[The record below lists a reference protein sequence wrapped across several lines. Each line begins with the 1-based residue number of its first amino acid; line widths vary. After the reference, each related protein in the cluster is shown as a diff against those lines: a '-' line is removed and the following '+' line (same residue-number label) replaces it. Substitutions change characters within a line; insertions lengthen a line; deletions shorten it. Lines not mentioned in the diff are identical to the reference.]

1 LREQVLRQARADFN
15 EPLQVGFDLFG
26 GNAGVERERDDF
38 VFDLDA
44 QVAVG
49 EQAFHHLRVA
59 DVVGEF
65 FVRRA
70 HQKRFGK
77 FGGLELDVLV
87 AERLGDFREKIF
99 RAG

>member
-1 LREQVLRQARADFN
+1 MIFDF
-15 EPLQVGFDLFG
+15 
-26 GNAGVERERDDF
+26 
-38 VFDLDA
+38 DA

-49 EQAFHHLRVA
+49 EEIFHHFRIA

-70 HQKRFGK
+70 HAKGFGK

-87 AERLGDFREKIF
+87 AENLGDFGEKIF
-99 RAG
+99 APDGQIGKNAGSVRMKKENQWCSVCVPFLSWVWVS